1 VETATLRYRDISAFV
16 IKTFGHQDMSATK
29 PFAICPDFSPTKIFL
44 PSFSLH
50 LIIYIFFSIFLFE
63 AIYIMPWCMRSGVT
77 GNILIHSTANRINT
91 YNVWQYSEGHDDLY
105 DAMLIDLTQPRN
117 KVRLRVSY

>member
-1 VETATLRYRDISAFV
+1 
-16 IKTFGHQDMSATK
+16 
-29 PFAICPDFSPTKIFL
+29 
-44 PSFSLH
+44 
-50 LIIYIFFSIFLFE
+50 
-63 AIYIMPWCMRSGVT
+63 MPWCMRSGVT